1 MPSSPPTSLL
11 LYHSPLPCP
20 SSFAHSLPLYL
31 HGEVLAC
38 VHLWHTCHAAYMP
51 CHRCHRCHATRLVAT
66 KQQSFLCCFST
77 YMPWCIIHTLPCSQ
91 GTATARTH
99 THTHT
104 HSEGLTERDAGGG
117 GGTRGHLQKMRPQER
132 QWWRR
137 LKRSK
142 AFLHLKHCDTPCML
156 MRQTRE
162 ADHLRQRWDTPCMHT
177 LSPPVCTPSRLPA

>member
-117 GGTRGHLQKMRPQER
+117 GGHTGTPAKDAATGAAMVAAVEEV
-132 QWWRR
+132 
-137 LKRSK
+137 KG
-142 AFLHLKHCDTPCML
+142 FLAL
-156 MRQTRE
+156 E
-162 ADHLRQRWDTPCMHT
+162 AL
-177 LSPPVCTPSRLPA
+177 